1 MALNGNVLGDLMLAA
16 VDALSSEQAQNRQTV
31 FRAMGAA
38 IVTHIQ
44 TSGQVAVISVTG
56 VLSGGSTSGP
66 GTGTIL

>member
-1 MALNGNVLGDLMLAA
+1 MALNGDVLGDLMLAA
-16 VDALSSEQAQNRQTV
+16 VDALSSAQAQNRQTI

-44 TSGQVAVISVTG
+44 TAGQVVVVSVSGVTTG
-56 VLSGGSTSGP
+56 GGTSGP